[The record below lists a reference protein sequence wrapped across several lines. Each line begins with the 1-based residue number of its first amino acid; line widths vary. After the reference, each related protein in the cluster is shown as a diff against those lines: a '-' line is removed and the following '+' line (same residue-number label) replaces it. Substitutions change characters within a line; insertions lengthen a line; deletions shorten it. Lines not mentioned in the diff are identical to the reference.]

1 MSITTEPWRAFVLV
15 APPHSHPCPF
25 PSFVI
30 TVALSRKHEPAQLCI
45 NQQVGQRPGVDIGRQ
60 LGVLCVWLVM
70 WRGLLRFLF
79 SGYQHAEEKQDS
91 EHCHSRVY
99 QVDHGHSHSFG
110 FVTYN
115 LARMYPRVAIC
126 LKNRAVSPIVCPLVL
141 ATLDNS
147 TTLRSVENSN
157 SFPGMPCTATH
168 RYWPSTASSFRFSAS
183 ILCSNSVIS
192 CSMA

>member
-15 APPHSHPCPF
+15 APPHSHPRSF

-30 TVALSRKHEPAQLCI
+30 TVALSRKHEPAQLRI
-45 NQQVGQRPGVDIGRQ
+45 NEQIGKGPGVDIGRE
-60 LGVLCVWLVM
+60 LRVFCVRLVV
-70 WRGLLRFLF
+70 WCGLVRFLF
-79 SGYQHAEEKQDS
+79 SADQHAEDEQDGK
-91 EHCHSRVY
+91 HCHSHVD
-99 QVDHGHSHSFG
+99 QVVHGHSHSFG

-147 TTLRSVENSN
+147 TTLRSVENRN
-157 SFPGMPCTATH
+157 SFPGMPCTTTH
-168 RYWPSTASSFRFSAS
+168 RYWPSTASSCSFSAS